1 MISGT
6 PERLYLMQLGTTT
19 LPTPRGP
26 LLLSNGCYL
35 IRMSSGQHI
44 LIDSGTPADYTPA
57 PGTPPPSNETNV
69 LAQLA
74 TLGLSPADISAVI
87 CTHFDIDH
95 AGYLDSFPSAEFIV
109 QKGHME
115 LAKSGDARLAA
126 ARAHWDHPALRYR
139 LVDGDAELA
148 PGLTLLETSGHVPGH
163 QSVLVRLP
171 ETGPVLLAI
180 DAVALGRF
188 FTPERP
194 PWPMDADAEQTRA
207 STRKLLD
214 VAERERAELVVFHH
228 DGEQWAT
235 LRKSPEW
242 YG

>member
-6 PERLYLMQLGTTT
+6 PERLYLMQLGITT

-35 IRMSSGQHI
+35 IRMDGGQHI
-44 LIDSGTPADYTPA
+44 LIDSGTPAGYTPA
-57 PGTPPPSNETNV
+57 PGTPPTENESNV
-69 LAQLA
+69 LEQLA
-74 TLGLSPADISAVI
+74 ALGLSPADITAVI
-87 CTHFDIDH
+87 CTHFDVDH
-95 AGYLDSFPSAEFIV
+95 AGYLDSFPGAEFIV
-109 QKGHME
+109 QQEHME

-126 ARAHWDHPALRYR
+126 ARAHWDQPTLRYR
-139 LVDGDAELA
+139 LVDGDTELA
-148 PGLTLLETSGHVPGH
+148 PGLRLLETSGHVTGH

-180 DAVALGRF
+180 DAVVLGRF
-188 FTPERP
+188 FTPDRP
-194 PWPMDADAEQTRA
+194 AWPMDADAEQART

-214 VAERERAELVVFHH
+214 VAEREHVGLVVFHH

-235 LRKSPEW
+235 LRKSPAW
-242 YG
+242 YE

>member
-1 MISGT
+1 MITGT

-35 IRMSSGQHI
+35 IRMSSGGHI

-57 PGTPPPSNETNV
+57 PGTPPTENESNV

-74 TLGLSPADISAVI
+74 ALGLTPADISAVI

-95 AGYLDSFPSAEFIV
+95 AGYLDSFPDAAFIV
-109 QKGHME
+109 QRAHME
-115 LAKSGDARLAA
+115 RAKSGDARLAA
-126 ARAHWDHPALRYR
+126 ARAHWDHPALHYR
-139 LVDGDAELA
+139 LVDGDTELA
-148 PGLTLLETSGHVPGH
+148 PGLTLLETSGHVAGH

-171 ETGPVLLAI
+171 ESGPTLLAI
-180 DAVALGRF
+180 DAVVLGRF
-188 FTPERP
+188 FTPDRP
-194 PWPMDADAEQTRA
+194 AWPMDADAEQTRA
-207 STRKLLD
+207 STRKLLA
-214 VAERERAELVVFHH
+214 VAEWEQVGLVVFHH